1 MVNRVLHLSDVRIF
15 KIYPSKFVRK
25 LIIISEALSNFDFE
39 NPVWPKFRYKAQYS
53 KN

>member
-1 MVNRVLHLSDVRIF
+1 MLASFYKFIQCMVNRVLHLSDVRIF

-39 NPVWPKFRYKAQYS
+39 NPV
-53 KN
+53 